1 MEYRLRDTGALI
13 TRTELKAQNPNMSLP
28 KGEWGASVLDALNA
42 DPVHPSVRPE
52 PSGTYKK
59 VIRNGAVQDSNG
71 LWMEAW
77 TEVDM
82 FTEYTDDDGVLHT
95 VEAQKAAYDTDVSNE
110 LARVARRDRD
120 NLLKETDHYGLS
132 DVTMSTEMTTYRQAL
147 RDVPQQTDFPGTIS
161 WPEKP

>member
-52 PSGTYKK
+52 PSGTYKR

-82 FTEYTDDDGVLHT
+82 FTALLLPVYVPILQIPGI
-95 VEAQKAAYDTDVSNE
+95 EANKYAA
-110 LARVARRDRD
+110 
-120 NLLKETDHYGLS
+120 
-132 DVTMSTEMTTYRQAL
+132 
-147 RDVPQQTDFPGTIS
+147 
-161 WPEKP
+161 